1 MILLCHYWR
10 GHQSS
15 WWFDVIFTKIKPALA
30 AANWVRYLGHRY
42 QLYDMTQ
49 ILKSQFSDK
58 GSNYMQEHHSWVFGP
73 HMPSLSPGLS
83 PNSMSPAAK
92 AWMAMLTR
100 KPWPRCSSHLDLR
113 LQLGEVPFDVL
124 LQHNQ
129 ALAVA
134 KLVGGNVNSLSKVL
148 TSPKTRKSFSLVQL
162 FDQWEEGYQVHKH
175 SSTCET
181 RLMKLAETNKIK
193 VHT

>member
-1 MILLCHYWR
+1 MIPLCHYWR

-162 FDQWEEGYQVHKH
+162 FDQWEEGYQVRKH

-181 RLMKLAETNKIK
+181 RML
-193 VHT
+193 

>member
-1 MILLCHYWR
+1 MVLLCHYWR

-49 ILKSQFSDK
+49 ILKSQFSDQ

-92 AWMAMLTR
+92 AWMAMLTG

-124 LQHNQ
+124 LQHHQ
-129 ALAVA
+129 ALSVA

-148 TSPKTRKSFSLVQL
+148 TSPKTATSFSLVQL

-181 RLMKLAETNKIK
+181 RNVKLAEANKIK
-193 VHT
+193 VHR

>member
-1 MILLCHYWR
+1 MVLLCQYWR
-10 GHQSS
+10 DHQSS
-15 WWFDVIFTKIKPALA
+15 WWFDKIFTKIRPALA
-30 AANWVRYLGHRY
+30 AANWVRYLGYQY

-49 ILKSQFSDK
+49 ILKSQFSGQ
-58 GSNYMQEHHSWVFGP
+58 GSNSMEEHHSWVFGP
-73 HMPSLSPGLS
+73 HMPSLSSGLS
-83 PNSMSPAAK
+83 PNSISPAAK
-92 AWMAMLTR
+92 AWMAMLTG

-113 LQLGEVPFDVL
+113 LQLGEVPLDVL
-124 LQHNQ
+124 LQHHQ

-162 FDQWEEGYQVHKH
+162 FDQWEEGYQVRKH

-181 RLMKLAETNKIK
+181 RLLKLAEANKTKI
-193 VHT
+193 HR

>member
-1 MILLCHYWR
+1 MIPLCHYWR

-42 QLYDMTQ
+42 QWYDMTQ

-92 AWMAMLTR
+92 AWMAMLTG
-100 KPWPRCSSHLDLR
+100 KPWPRCSLHLDLR
-113 LQLGEVPFDVL
+113 LQLGEVPFYVL

-129 ALAVA
+129 ALSVA

-148 TSPKTRKSFSLVQL
+148 TSPKIGKSSHLSNRLTNERRATRSANIAPPVRLGCWSWLKQIKS
-162 FDQWEEGYQVHKH
+162 
-175 SSTCET
+175 
-181 RLMKLAETNKIK
+181 
-193 VHT
+193 

>member
-1 MILLCHYWR
+1 
-10 GHQSS
+10 
-15 WWFDVIFTKIKPALA
+15 
-30 AANWVRYLGHRY
+30 
-42 QLYDMTQ
+42 
-49 ILKSQFSDK
+49 
-58 GSNYMQEHHSWVFGP
+58 
-73 HMPSLSPGLS
+73 MPSLSPGFS
-83 PNSMSPAAK
+83 PNSISPAAK
-92 AWMAMLTR
+92 AWMAMLTG

-148 TSPKTRKSFSLVQL
+148 TSPKTGKSFSLVQL
-162 FDQWEEGYQVHKH
+162 FDQWEEGYQVRKH

-181 RLMKLAETNKIK
+181 RWLKQLKSRYIDRTRSSWLNCALRDDEGVYWVSIGHYEAVAVRNRWW
-193 VHT
+193 

>member
-1 MILLCHYWR
+1 MIPLCHYWR

-49 ILKSQFSDK
+49 ILKSQFSDQ

-92 AWMAMLTR
+92 AWMAMLTG

-181 RLMKLAETNKIK
+181 RLMKLAETNKSK
-193 VHT
+193 VHR